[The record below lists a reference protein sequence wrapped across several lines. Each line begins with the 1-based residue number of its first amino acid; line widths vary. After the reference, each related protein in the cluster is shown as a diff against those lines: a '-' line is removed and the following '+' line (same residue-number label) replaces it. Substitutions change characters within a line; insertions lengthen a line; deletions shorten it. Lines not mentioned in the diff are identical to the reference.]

1 MPKRWLPLEANPD
14 VMNAFA
20 RQLGLAPTLAFHDV
34 FGFDDE
40 LLDFIPQPCVAV
52 LMLFPITDAT
62 GRVTGTAPPSGSSVD
77 DVWFARQT
85 VSNACGT
92 MGVIHAAL
100 NGAGA
105 TTPESYF
112 EDLRARC
119 AGMDANARARV
130 IEEDDALEAAHVG
143 ASVEGQSEVPRDDEP
158 VDLHFVALVE
168 SNGGVWELDGRKEA
182 PVYHGATTGKG
193 LLRDSVPVI
202 RKYMEAAEGS
212 IHFNAI
218 ALAAA

>member
-1 MPKRWLPLEANPD
+1 MRSRRRTW
-14 VMNAFA
+14 
-20 RQLGLAPTLAFHDV
+20 
-34 FGFDDE
+34 
-40 LLDFIPQPCVAV
+40 
-52 LMLFPITDAT
+52 
-62 GRVTGTAPPSGSSVD
+62 
-77 DVWFARQT
+77 
-85 VSNACGT
+85 
-92 MGVIHAAL
+92 
-100 NGAGA
+100 
-105 TTPESYF
+105 
-112 EDLRARC
+112 
-119 AGMDANARARV
+119 
-130 IEEDDALEAAHVG
+130 